1 MNDLIKGFVETINLI
16 KPSRT
21 FSWQTTILISI
32 IIWIIAGFFWL
43 GGDLILQNTFAIL
56 GSIVLII
63 GFGWFTFENPLIAHG
78 YSFSAWILV
87 ELICLFLAS
96 LLSGIA
102 PFILMVW
109 PVLSAIVAAWPEFLE
124 ADRKLT
130 NLSSDKRL
138 KLLIWILLHLIISCW
153 INFSLIIQYWILQYP
168 SLLADDFSQSD
179 FVVKIQPFFRP
190 TTEGERAIN
199 SMEQQLKSQINGK
212 PWTVV
217 ENWLDN
223 TNNREKLLTQA
234 KETIVGVKEK
244 DLWKFRINVAAQ
256 KTGYNL
262 SMIAEWL
269 GPSYNLQGYLLKKDC
284 QVNPVTRQP
293 NPAKTNLRRVRRN
306 NNARVTRTVKTGL
319 LKPSPNSIT
328 SLNQSA
334 TNTAKPVKV
343 ANVQCQSVM
352 KQIIGQNQVKDSPK
366 L

>member
-1 MNDLIKGFVETINLI
+1 MNNFIKGFVEKINLI

-32 IIWIIAGFFWL
+32 VIWIIAGVFGL
-43 GGDLILQNTFAIL
+43 NGDLRLQNRFAIL
-56 GSIVLII
+56 GSIVVIV
-63 GFGWFTFENPLIAHG
+63 GFGWFTFENPLIVHG

-96 LLSGIA
+96 LLPDIA

-109 PVLSAIVAAWPEFLE
+109 PALSAIAAIWPEFIKI
-124 ADRKLT
+124 DRKLT

-168 SLLADDFSQSD
+168 SLLADDFSQSS
-179 FVVKIQPFFRP
+179 FVIKIQPFSPPF
-190 TTEGERAIN
+190 TEGERVLD
-199 SMEQQLKSQINGK
+199 SMEQQLKTQLNGK
-212 PWTVV
+212 TWMVI

-223 TNNREKLLTQA
+223 TKNREKLLTQA

-244 DLWKFRINVAAQ
+244 ELWKFRINLAAQ

-262 SMIAEWL
+262 SMSAEWL

-284 QVNPVTRQP
+284 QVKPVTRQP
-293 NPAKTNLRRVRRN
+293 NRAKINLRRVRRN
-306 NNARVTRTVKTGL
+306 NNARVAKTIKPGIIR
-319 LKPSPNSIT
+319 PSPYPINT
-328 SLNQSA
+328 LNKP
-334 TNTAKPVKV
+334 TINTAKPVKV
-343 ANVQCQSVM
+343 ANVQCQSAI
-352 KQIIGQNQVKDSPK
+352 KEIIEKNQIKNSPN